1 MIEKIQM
8 IENDVKEYNSIPET
22 STQEVD
28 IQGLVQEREELVSK
42 LTKLKLAMF
51 VVSEPI
57 RDNILTIAELK
68 SKIKFLKSVPT
79 KQGLIRE
86 ENYMRGSS
94 DPVEYKTILTKK
106 EVDSQ
111 VRNAEKK
118 IDILQDQID
127 IHNHTTEI
135 DI

>member
-1 MIEKIQM
+1 MLLSKASKCKNRMIEKIQM

-28 IQGLVQEREELVSK
+28 IQGLVQEREE
-42 LTKLKLAMF
+42 
-51 VVSEPI
+51 
-57 RDNILTIAELK
+57 LTIAELK